1 MLRQFGQRYRYAELA
16 NTALSPSLSNHGGL
30 MSLARAKRF
39 GEARVAIAKWGI
51 IYNADALS
59 LEEIL
64 RFAFQAESA
73 GADVVWTAEGWRDA
87 FVPLAAIASV
97 AKKLRVGT
105 AIAQMARPPVLTTL
119 AALSMAEL
127 TEGKFILGVGTA
139 PKIWNQNWHNLDV
152 QKPVA
157 QIREYIECIQS
168 LLRATPSNP
177 VSFTGTYYNVTDYVP
192 FLPAPI
198 NEFPIYLAGVNRLM
212 IQLAGSHTE
221 GLILGPL
228 NSVPYLRD
236 IVHPNLR
243 RGGSKRDSGTCE
255 LCLLRLCAV
264 DRDAAHARDLVRH
277 AIAFY
282 SVLPYYDVVL
292 TPLGFSSQAA
302 AIRAAFGRGDY
313 AAMISA
319 VTDEMVAALSF
330 AGTCDDVRAQAR
342 QFDGLYDRL
351 ILGSPF
357 FGVGQEE
364 TRANHAELLEAFA
377 K

>member
-1 MLRQFGQRYRYAELA
+1 M
-16 NTALSPSLSNHGGL
+16 AL
-30 MSLARAKRF
+30 
-39 GEARVAIAKWGI
+39 AKWGV
-51 IYNADALS
+51 IYNGDTLS

-64 RFAFQAESA
+64 QFASLAESA

-87 FVPLAAIASV
+87 FIPLAAIARV
-97 AKKLRVGT
+97 AQKLRVGT
-105 AIAQMARPPVLTTL
+105 AIAQMARPPVLTAL
-119 AALSMAEL
+119 SALSMGEL
-127 TEGKFILGVGTA
+127 TKGKFILGVGTA
-139 PKIWNQNWHNLDV
+139 PKIWNQNWHNLNV

-157 QIREYIECIQS
+157 QIREYIECIRS

-177 VSFTGTYYNVTDYVP
+177 VSFAGTYYKVTDYVP
-192 FLPAPI
+192 FLPAPVT
-198 NEFPIYLAGVNRLM
+198 EFPIYLAGVNRLM
-212 IQLAGSHTE
+212 IQLAGSHTD

-228 NSVPYLRD
+228 NSALYLRD
-236 IVHPNLR
+236 IVHPNLQ
-243 RGGSKRDSGTCE
+243 RGISKRNGGTCE

-264 DRDAAHARDLVRH
+264 DRDAARARNLVRH

-292 TPLGFSSQAA
+292 TPLGFSTQAA

-319 VTDEMVAALSF
+319 VRDDMVAALSF
-330 AGTCDDVRAQAR
+330 AGTRDDVRAQAR
-342 QFDGLYDRL
+342 EFDGLYDRL

-364 TRANHAELLEAFA
+364 TRANHAGLLETFA
-377 K
+377 Q

>member
-1 MLRQFGQRYRYAELA
+1 M
-16 NTALSPSLSNHGGL
+16 
-30 MSLARAKRF
+30 
-39 GEARVAIAKWGI
+39 AIAKWGV
-51 IYNADALS
+51 IYNADALP
-59 LEEIL
+59 LEDVL
-64 RFAFQAESA
+64 QFAFQAESA

-119 AALSMAEL
+119 GALSMAEL
-127 TEGKFILGVGTA
+127 TGGKFILGVGTA
-139 PKIWNQNWHNLDV
+139 PKIWNQNWHNLNV

-157 QIREYIECIQS
+157 QIREYIECIRS

-177 VSFTGTYYNVTDYVP
+177 VSFAGTYYNVADYIP

-198 NEFPIYLAGVNRLM
+198 TEFPIYLAGVNRLM
-212 IQLAGSHTE
+212 IQLAGSHTD

-228 NSVPYLRD
+228 NSAAYLRD
-236 IVHPNLR
+236 TVHPNLR
-243 RGGSKRDSGTCE
+243 RGSSKRNGGSCE

-264 DRDAAHARDLVRH
+264 ASDAAHARNLVRH

-292 TPLGFSSQAA
+292 APLGFSTQAA

-319 VTDEMVAALSF
+319 VTDDMVAALSF
-330 AGTCDDVRAQAR
+330 AGTRDDVRAQAR
-342 QFDGLYDRL
+342 EFDGLYDRL
-351 ILGSPF
+351 ILASPF

-364 TRANHAELLEAFA
+364 TRANHAGLLEAFA
-377 K
+377 Q

>member
-1 MLRQFGQRYRYAELA
+1 M
-16 NTALSPSLSNHGGL
+16 
-30 MSLARAKRF
+30 
-39 GEARVAIAKWGI
+39 AIAKWGV
-51 IYNADALS
+51 IYNGDALS
-59 LEEIL
+59 LEGIL
-64 RFAFQAESA
+64 QFASQAEAA

-119 AALSMAEL
+119 SALSMAEL
-127 TEGKFILGVGTA
+127 TKGKFILGVGTA

-157 QIREYIECIQS
+157 QIREYMECIRS
-168 LLRATPSNP
+168 LLRAAPGNP
-177 VSFTGTYYNVTDYVP
+177 VSFAGTYYKVTDYVP
-192 FLPAPI
+192 FLPSPI
-198 NEFPIYLAGVNRLM
+198 TAFPIYLAAVNRLM
-212 IQLAGSHTE
+212 IQLAGSHAD

-228 NSVPYLRD
+228 NSVSYLQD
-236 IVHPNLR
+236 IVHPSLR
-243 RGGSKRDSGTCE
+243 RGTSKRNGGTCE

-264 DRDAAHARDLVRH
+264 DRNAAHARNLVRH

-292 TPLGFSSQAA
+292 IPLGFSAQAA

-313 AAMISA
+313 AAMVSA
-319 VTDEMVAALSF
+319 VTDDMVAALSF
-330 AGTCDDVRAQAR
+330 AGTRDDVRAQAR
-342 QFDGLYDRL
+342 QFEGLYDRL

-364 TRANHAELLEAFA
+364 TQANHAELLEAFS